1 MATLP
6 THPGANPEPGSAAP
20 SADPLQDQFLTHLI
34 ANQVDV
40 LVFLV
45 GGVKL
50 QGRLLGFD
58 QYALLLEGYGVVQLV
73 YKHAISA
80 VSPHTAV
87 QLWQRDPKGH
97 DGPDGDGGGNGPRPS
112 GPRGPRII
120 RRSRFGPPGKRVA

>member
-1 MATLP
+1 MATTP
-6 THPGANPEPGSAAP
+6 TNPEAGPEPDTISA
-20 SADPLQDQFLTHLI
+20 SAEPLQDQFLTHLI

-50 QGRLLGFD
+50 QGHILGFD
-58 QYALLLEGYGVVQLV
+58 QYALLLEGYGVVQMV

-87 QLWQRDPKGH
+87 QLWQRDRP
-97 DGPDGDGGGNGPRPS
+97 DGPDGDGNGPRPS
-112 GPRGPRII
+112 GPRGPRVI

>member
-1 MATLP
+1 MATTP
-6 THPGANPEPGSAAP
+6 TNPGQTPQARPDPATR
-20 SADPLQDQFLTHLI
+20 ADALQDQFLAHLI
-34 ANQVDV
+34 GNQVDV

-50 QGRLLGFD
+50 QGRILGFD
-58 QYALLLEGYGVVQLV
+58 QYALLLEGYGVVQMV

-87 QLWQRDPKGH
+87 QLWQRDPKGP
-97 DGPDGDGGGNGPRPS
+97 DGPDGDGNGPRPS
-112 GPRGPRII
+112 GPRGPRVI